1 MVTGHRWPAE
11 GCSPGAEC
19 LSMPR
24 RTITYVVLTDSSED
38 GEQRELYV
46 NREAIDYVGQ
56 DGTRGTKVRLRS
68 GEELLVA
75 DDVDHVLSEI
85 GASPMF
91 QG

>member
-1 MVTGHRWPAE
+1 
-11 GCSPGAEC
+11 
-19 LSMPR
+19 MPR